1 MAGLV
6 IPIQLEGGGG
16 PAAGTR
22 HTNTRK
28 GTEAALRKPLRKK
41 NSRQKL
47 RTFNI
52 EIQLEPGAGAGG
64 GRGRSEAGAG
74 PRTVPVSAEAVAR
87 KNGISSKGSSVVS
100 LPSSKL
106 LRRTS
111 SKDLRGAVV
120 RRQSS
125 KDLRQG
131 LLRRQSS
138 RDVVAGGPKPVPVPV
153 DPRLELGERVTIRR
167 DSVNGLRILTRD
179 SEAEAEADTL
189 QRLSDIAISATAE
202 FSRFQEAAL
211 RTHNVYR
218 ARHGVP
224 ALTLDTELCRRAAE
238 YADYLAQSDTFEH
251 SGDEDNGENLY
262 WSWSSDTSWQLEGAE
277 PVTSWYDECAAP
289 AYDYAREPRDTESG
303 HFTQLVWSSS
313 RQLGV
318 GVTRSERTGRFYVVM
333 KYFPPGNILGR
344 YTQHVPPPG
353 PAHPA

>member
-1 MAGLV
+1 M
-6 IPIQLEGGGG
+6 
-16 PAAGTR
+16 
-22 HTNTRK
+22 K

-64 GRGRSEAGAG
+64 GRGRSEAGGG

-100 LPSSKL
+100 LPSTKL

-111 SKDLRGAVV
+111 SKDLRGAVI

-138 RDVVAGGPKPVPVPV
+138 RDVVTGGPKPVPVPV

-189 QRLSDIAISATAE
+189 QRLSDITISATAE
-202 FSRFQEAAL
+202 FSRFQVAAL

-224 ALTLDTELCRRAAE
+224 ALTLDTELCRRCSGNISAAE
-238 YADYLAQSDTFEH
+238 YADYLAQTD
-251 SGDEDNGENLY
+251 
-262 WSWSSDTSWQLEGAE
+262 
-277 PVTSWYDECAAP
+277 
-289 AYDYAREPRDTESG
+289 
-303 HFTQLVWSSS
+303 
-313 RQLGV
+313 
-318 GVTRSERTGRFYVVM
+318 
-333 KYFPPGNILGR
+333 
-344 YTQHVPPPG
+344 
-353 PAHPA
+353 